1 MTVSIVE
8 GKRPMP
14 QIQREASGPV
24 LRGRQAWTPA
34 PSRTVHLSRFSM
46 LFHFRKTVHLVQAVL
61 ADRRVP
67 ALRKALFLWALAF
80 LLVALLVPDAGSALA
95 SLLLPVIG
103 PLIDL
108 PADAALDWSVAIALA
123 PWLLRL
129 LPADVVAEHQAAI
142 FG

>member
-1 MTVSIVE
+1 
-8 GKRPMP
+8 MP

-24 LRGRQAWTPA
+24 VRGKTTWAPPA
-34 PSRTVHLSRFSM
+34 PRAGHIGRIRM
-46 LFHFRKTVHLVQAVL
+46 LFQARKTVHLVQAVL

-67 ALRKALFLWALAF
+67 FLRKALFLWALGMLA
-80 LLVALLVPDAGSALA
+80 VALLVPDAGSALA
-95 SLLLPVIG
+95 SLLLPILG
-103 PLIDL
+103 PLVDL
-108 PADAALDWSVAIALA
+108 PADAAVDWAVAIALS

>member
-1 MTVSIVE
+1 
-8 GKRPMP
+8 
-14 QIQREASGPV
+14 
-24 LRGRQAWTPA
+24 
-34 PSRTVHLSRFSM
+34 M